1 MKLLLRFLLI
11 VPALWAAVYFVPGI
25 SFEGD
30 WLRFLGV
37 AAVFTLLNV
46 VVRPVLKLLSLPLIL
61 VTLGLFIFI
70 INGLMIWLTSSVSAS
85 LGLGFHVSGF
95 LSAFLGAL
103 VVSVVSTLLHLFVK

>member
-1 MKLLLRFLLI
+1 MKLILRFLLI

-37 AAVFTLLNV
+37 AAVFAVLNV
-46 VVRPVLKLLSLPLIL
+46 VVRPILKLFSLPLIL
-61 VTLGLFIFI
+61 VTLGLFIFV

-85 LGLGFHVSGF
+85 LGLGFHVAGF
-95 LSAFLGAL
+95 MPAILGAL
-103 VVSVVSTLLHLFVK
+103 VVSAVSTMLHLFVA